1 MSISISEAY
10 QHCENLAKS
19 HYENFPVG
27 ALIPKKK
34 RPYVWSIYAF
44 ARTADDLADE
54 NYPTRLQFSSREAWR
69 EQIQKEEAS
78 RLGKLESWN
87 QELNAASQGKAQ
99 HPIFIALQ
107 KTIADLQIP
116 VQLLQ
121 DLLTAFKMDVVKRR
135 YANWDE
141 VMHYCKHSAD
151 PVGRLV
157 LRVFGYQD
165 EKLDK
170 MSDAICSGLQL
181 ANFWQDIAVDREKD
195 RFYIPQEILNKYSL
209 SIEDLFDAPEKV
221 QAQAPEL
228 LKDLGNFTA
237 DLFRRGA
244 HLPLQVKGKLRWE
257 LKCTWLGGVT
267 ILKRACFDP
276 NRQGFERPKIRRS
289 DKFLI
294 LLRSLFAYN
303 GAIHGI

>member
-54 NYPTRLQFSSREAWR
+54 NYPKRLQFSSREAWR
-69 EQIQKEEAS
+69 AQIQKEEAA
-78 RLGKLESWN
+78 RLKKLEHWS
-87 QELNAASQGKAQ
+87 QELNAAAQGKAQ

-107 KTIADLQIP
+107 KTMADLQIP

-135 YANWDE
+135 YANWGE

-157 LRVFGYQD
+157 LRVFAYQD
-165 EKLDK
+165 EKLDQ

-195 RFYIPQEILNKYSL
+195 RFYIPQEVLNRYSL
-209 SIEDLFDAPEKV
+209 NVEDLFDVPEKV
-221 QAQAPEL
+221 QAKAPLL
-228 LKDLGNFTA
+228 LKDLGDFTA
-237 DLFRRGA
+237 DLFRKGA
-244 HLPLQVKGKLRWE
+244 FLPLQVKGKLRWE
-257 LKCTWLGGVT
+257 LKCTWLGGIT

-276 NRQGFERPKIRRS
+276 NRQGFERPKIRHS